1 MGKVVVEIKLSLL
14 GKGQKNTASV
24 SIIAAALRKMKNLWK
39 RQRGKFNLGG
49 DCRNHID
56 PLKEIRFQP
65 SVTNLVFKC
74 NTLKAKPLT
83 TTQYS
88 SGSNISLQ
96 SQGAWNLP
104 TIKSFS
110 FKTCGLPS
118 VEGNEILASDLT
130 LSVIFPLCF
139 SLFQLTLF

>member
-88 SGSNISLQ
+88 SGSNISLCKAR
-96 SQGAWNLP
+96 GHGTYLP
-104 TIKSFS
+104 
-110 FKTCGLPS
+110 
-118 VEGNEILASDLT
+118 
-130 LSVIFPLCF
+130 
-139 SLFQLTLF
+139 